1 MKYELLSKKRQLRN
15 VIYEQ
20 RIMYCDVWSIK
31 SEQWKTGKCHLK
43 VHTSHFIL
51 HILIF
56 PVYGSHFKLLT
67 SPFRVETSQLRF
79 HISFFTF
86 PLNTSMFILHN
97 SNCAKYGVKY
107 AALNLTYEMRTT
119 KCAV

>member
-1 MKYELLSKKRQLRN
+1 MKCELLSKKDPLRN

-20 RIMYCDVWSIK
+20 RIVYCDVLSLK

-56 PVYGSHFKLLT
+56 PVYGSHFKILT

-86 PLNTSMFILHN
+86 PLHTSMFILHN

>member
-1 MKYELLSKKRQLRN
+1 MKCELLSKKRRPRN

-20 RIMYCDVWSIK
+20 RIGYCYVWSIK
-31 SEQWKTGKCHLK
+31 LEQWKMGKCRFK

-51 HILIF
+51 HISIF
-56 PVYGSHFKLLT
+56 PVYGSHFKVQT

-79 HISFFTF
+79 HISFFTVPF
-86 PLNTSMFILHN
+86 HTLQFHFILQC
-97 SNCAKYGVKY
+97 SKYSVKY